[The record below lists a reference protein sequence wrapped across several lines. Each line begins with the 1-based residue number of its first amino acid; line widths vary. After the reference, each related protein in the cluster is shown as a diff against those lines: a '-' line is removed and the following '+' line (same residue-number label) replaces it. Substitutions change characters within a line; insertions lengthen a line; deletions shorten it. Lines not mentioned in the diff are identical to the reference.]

1 MRVKPLQSCPALC
14 DPKDWS
20 PPGSS
25 VHGDSPG
32 RNTRVGCQA
41 LLQGIFPTQG
51 WNPHLSMSP
60 ALQAGS
66 LPLASPGKPCDL
78 SVGWGL
84 RFWLSAPGGAERGAR
99 EAAQGSQAPPG
110 GAGPS
115 AAQGP
120 LLPSVS
126 WSPGGARPSAAQGPL
141 LPSVSWG
148 RFPLVCVPGPTRC
161 PCGLPCQGVS
171 MFILEAL
178 SFIVVS
184 KERRLPFQDLPR
196 EA

>member
-1 MRVKPLQSCPALC
+1 M
-14 DPKDWS
+14 
-20 PPGSS
+20 
-25 VHGDSPG
+25 
-32 RNTRVGCQA
+32 GCQA

-51 WNPHLSMSP
+51 WNPHLSVSP

-120 LLPSVS
+120 LLP
-126 WSPGGARPSAAQGPL
+126 
-141 LPSVSWG
+141 LPSSDLAVQKQTQKI
-148 RFPLVCVPGPTRC
+148 PKAL
-161 PCGLPCQGVS
+161 GVAV
-171 MFILEAL
+171 L
-178 SFIVVS
+178 
-184 KERRLPFQDLPR
+184 
-196 EA
+196 

>member
-1 MRVKPLQSCPALC
+1 M
-14 DPKDWS
+14 
-20 PPGSS
+20 
-25 VHGDSPG
+25 
-32 RNTRVGCQA
+32 GCQA

-126 WSPGGARPSAAQGPL
+126 W
-141 LPSVSWG
+141 G

-171 MFILEAL
+171 LFILEAL